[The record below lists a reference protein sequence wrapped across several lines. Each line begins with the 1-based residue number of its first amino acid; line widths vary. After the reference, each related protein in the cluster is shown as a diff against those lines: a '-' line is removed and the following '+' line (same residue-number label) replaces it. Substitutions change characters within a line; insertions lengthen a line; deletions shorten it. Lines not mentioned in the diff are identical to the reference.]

1 MSKNILTILGIVVIA
16 LGIVAF
22 NSMFTVHQTQQA
34 LVLQFGEYKRTITE
48 PGLHFKMPILQQVI
62 FFEKRVLNV
71 DPPVERII
79 LAGQKPLLVDAF
91 ARYHIADPLL
101 FYQRVRNETVAVQ
114 RLGTIINAKLREILG
129 GETLTTVLSGK
140 RASIMDRILAGVKA
154 EAADF
159 GIDVIDVRIRRSD
172 LPQKTEEAVYERMKS
187 ERVREAK
194 EHRAEGAEAGQRIR
208 AGADRDRTIILAEA
222 QRKAQILSGEG
233 DAFSYKIYADAFGQ
247 DPEFFA
253 FYRSMQA
260 YREAIG
266 EDTTMVLSPDSDFFR
281 FFGDPR
287 GRRKDRSK
295 GK

>member
-22 NSMFTVHQTQQA
+22 NVMFTVHQTQQA
-34 LVLQFGEYKRTITE
+34 LILQLGEYKYTIKE
-48 PGLHFKMPILQQVI
+48 PGLHYKLPFAQKVILY
-62 FFEKRVLNV
+62 EKRVLNV
-71 DPPVERII
+71 DPPVERVI

-91 ARYHIADPLL
+91 ARYQIANPLL
-101 FYQRVRNETVAVQ
+101 FYQSLREERVAVQ
-114 RLGTIINAKLREILG
+114 RLGTVINAKLREILG
-129 GETLTTVLSGK
+129 GETLTTVLSDK
-140 RASIMDRILAGVKA
+140 RASIMDRILKGVKA

-172 LPQKTEEAVYERMKS
+172 LPDKTSEAVYDRMKS

-194 EHRAEGAEAGQRIR
+194 ENRAQGAEAGQRIR
-208 AGADRDRTIILAEA
+208 AGADRDRTILLAEA

-233 DAFSYKIYADAFGQ
+233 DALSYKIYADAFGQ

-260 YREAIG
+260 YRESIG

-287 GRRKDRSK
+287 GRSKRKPR

>member
-1 MSKNILTILGIVVIA
+1 MSKNILTILGIVVVA
-16 LGIVAF
+16 LGVVAF
-22 NSMFTVHQTQQA
+22 NAMFKVHQTQQA
-34 LVLQFGEYKRTITE
+34 LVLQLGEYRYTITE
-48 PGLHFKMPILQQVI
+48 PGLHFKWPILQQVVLY
-62 FFEKRVLNV
+62 EKRVLNV

-91 ARYHIADPLL
+91 ARYQIVNPLL
-101 FYQRVRNETVAVQ
+101 FYQSLRDERVAVQ
-114 RLGTIINAKLREILG
+114 RLGTVINAKLREILG
-129 GETLTTVLSGK
+129 GETLTTVLSDK
-140 RASIMDRILAGVKA
+140 RASIMDRILEGVKE

-159 GIDVIDVRIRRSD
+159 GVDVIDVRIRRSD
-172 LPQKTEEAVYERMKS
+172 LPDKTSEAVYDRMKS

-194 EHRAEGAEAGQRIR
+194 ENRAEGAEAGQRIR
-208 AGADRDRTIILAEA
+208 ADADRQKTIILAEA
-222 QRKAQILSGEG
+222 QRTAQILSGEG
-233 DAFSYKIYADAFGQ
+233 DAESYKIYADAFGQ

-260 YREAIG
+260 YRESIG

-287 GRRKDRSK
+287 GKLKRKPR

>member
-1 MSKNILTILGIVVIA
+1 MSKNILTILGIVVVA
-16 LGIVAF
+16 LVVVAY
-22 NSMFTVHQTQQA
+22 NAMFTIHQTQQA
-34 LVLQFGEYKRTITE
+34 LVLQFGEYKRTITD
-48 PGLHFKMPILQQVI
+48 PGLHFKLPFAQQVVQ
-62 FFEKRVLNV
+62 FEKRVLNV

-91 ARYHIADPLL
+91 ARYHISDPLL
-101 FYQRVRNETVAVQ
+101 FYQRVRDERIAVQ

-129 GETLTTVLSGK
+129 GETLTTVLSDQ
-140 RASIMDRILAGVKA
+140 RASIMDRILEGVKT
-154 EAADF
+154 ETSDF

-172 LPQKTEEAVYERMKS
+172 LPDKTSEAVYDRMKS

-194 EHRAEGAEAGQRIR
+194 ENRAEGAELGQRIR
-208 AGADRDRTIILAEA
+208 AAADRDRTILLAEA
-222 QRKAQILSGEG
+222 QKTAQILSGEG
-233 DAFSYKIYADAFGQ
+233 DALSYKIYAEAFGQ

-260 YREAIG
+260 YRESIG

-287 GRRKDRSK
+287 GRSKRKPDNK
-295 GK
+295 

>member
-1 MSKNILTILGIVVIA
+1 
-16 LGIVAF
+16 
-22 NSMFTVHQTQQA
+22 
-34 LVLQFGEYKRTITE
+34 
-48 PGLHFKMPILQQVI
+48 
-62 FFEKRVLNV
+62 
-71 DPPVERII
+71 
-79 LAGQKPLLVDAF
+79 
-91 ARYHIADPLL
+91 
-101 FYQRVRNETVAVQ
+101 
-114 RLGTIINAKLREILG
+114 
-129 GETLTTVLSGK
+129 
-140 RASIMDRILAGVKA
+140 MDRILEGVKA

-194 EHRAEGAEAGQRIR
+194 EHRAQGAEAGQRIV

-233 DAFSYKIYADAFGQ
+233 DALSYKIYADAFGQ

-287 GRRKDRSK
+287 GKLKRKPDNK
-295 GK
+295 

>member
-1 MSKNILTILGIVVIA
+1 MSKNILTILGVVVIA

-22 NSMFTVHQTQQA
+22 TAMFTVHQTQQA
-34 LVLQFGEYKRTITE
+34 LVLQLGEYRYTVTDS
-48 PGLHFKMPILQQVI
+48 GLHFKLPILQQVVHY
-62 FFEKRVLNV
+62 ENRVLNV
-71 DPPVERII
+71 DPPVERVI
-79 LAGQKPLLVDAF
+79 LAGQIPLLVDAF
-91 ARYHIADPLL
+91 ARYHINNPLL
-101 FYQRVRNETVAVQ
+101 FYQSLRDERVAVQ
-114 RLGTIINAKLREILG
+114 RLGTIINSKLREILG
-129 GETLTTVLSGK
+129 GETLTTVLSDK

-154 EAADF
+154 EATDF

-172 LPQKTEEAVYERMKS
+172 LPDKASEAVYDRMKS

-194 EHRAEGAEAGQRIR
+194 EFRAEGAELGQRIR

-222 QRKAQILSGEG
+222 QKKAQILSGEG
-233 DAFSYKIYADAFGQ
+233 DAESYKIYAAAFGQ

-260 YREAIG
+260 YRESIG
-266 EDTTMVLSPDSDFFR
+266 SDDTLVLSPDSDFFR

-287 GRRKDRSK
+287 GRRKDKSK